1 MRSRGPGR
9 EVALVGLALLT
20 ASALAW
26 AAWLV
31 GQAPD
36 ELAEA
41 EVASTARVVV
51 QDLASQWNAL
61 RESDSFR
68 DLSNGQLEALL
79 SDRSP
84 PPVLVETPVAAPDKP
99 RAFLTLLNEGR
110 RLAIAGS
117 WTEAL
122 AAYEEAQAAGPTAA
136 DQPALL
142 LLALRLA
149 HGTGESARTLAAWD
163 QLADEVPWTLTRGG
177 RPLRLIGG
185 WIALDALDEQREQ
198 AFFRDLAGPGAE
210 AILAAD
216 SPADRVNLKI
226 DGWVLQP
233 NPDLAATLDVCAG
246 LWPEQTARLRAGAA
260 MRGKIARTAARD
272 MDRITAGA
280 ATSSWSFA
288 TSPLGLAGVRLDH
301 DPFLVGEAELPAR
314 LDDLLPAPDGFR
326 LGVEGSPPPSGEA
339 LLDPVSLSGNG
350 PRVALYHS
358 DPQRLLRAG
367 VQRRRFTAWSLL
379 ALAAGCVGA
388 ALVAARAMRK
398 ERRVA
403 ELRSTFVAGISH
415 DLRTPLA
422 SILLMAENM
431 QSGRVGPER
440 IVDYSG
446 AIAGEAERLRR
457 RVDDVLD
464 FARIERGEAPR
475 AQREDVP
482 CKDLVAEIL
491 TTLEMQAKQADF
503 AFLGMA
509 NELPTSAQLDPDGLR
524 RIAGNLVQNA
534 LRHSRGTEVEVR
546 FRGCTDGLELVVEDD
561 GVGIPTSQRQ
571 RVLSPFERL
580 ETGGHHKGGTGLGL
594 AIVNGLVQAH
604 GGSLRIDPGPTGSG
618 TRFTVHLPSDEQTT

>member
-1 MRSRGPGR
+1 MHSRGPGR
-9 EVALVGLALLT
+9 EVALVGLAILT
-20 ASALAW
+20 AGALGW

-68 DLSNGQLEALL
+68 NLSSGELEALL
-79 SDRSP
+79 ADGSP
-84 PPVLVETPVAAPDKP
+84 PPLLVETPAADPGAP
-99 RAFLTLLNEGR
+99 RAFLTLLNEAR

-117 WTEAL
+117 WDEAQT
-122 AAYEEAQAAGPTAA
+122 AYDEAQAAGPTAA
-136 DQPALL
+136 DQPSLL
-142 LLALRLA
+142 LMDLRLA
-149 HGTGESARTLAAWD
+149 HGAGDRARTLAAWD
-163 QLADEVPWTLTRGG
+163 QLADEVPWTATRAG

-185 WIALDALDEQREQ
+185 WIALDALDEEREQ
-198 AFFRDLAGPGAE
+198 AFFEGLAGTGAE

-216 SPADRVNLKI
+216 SPEDRVGQKADR
-226 DGWVLQP
+226 WVLQP
-233 NPDLAATLDVCAG
+233 NPDLAATLNVCEE
-246 LWPEQTARLRAGAA
+246 LWPEQTARLRSGAA
-260 MRGKIARTAARD
+260 MRSKIARTAARALND
-272 MDRITAGA
+272 IA
-280 ATSSWSFA
+280 AQAEASSWSFTA
-288 TSPLGLAGVRLDH
+288 SPLGLAGVRLGH
-301 DPFLVGEAELPAR
+301 DPFLVDEAMLPAR
-314 LDDLLPAPDGFR
+314 LGELLPAPGGFR
-326 LGVEGSPPPSGEA
+326 LAVEGAPPPEGEA
-339 LLDPVSLSGNG
+339 LLDAVQLGGNG
-350 PRVALYHS
+350 PHVVLYHS

-379 ALAAGCVGA
+379 ALGAGCVA
-388 ALVAARAMRK
+388 AAVVAARAMRK

-440 IVDYSG
+440 MVDYSS

-464 FARIERGEAPR
+464 FARIERGEEPR

-482 CKDLVAEIL
+482 CKELVGDIL
-491 TTLEMQAKQADF
+491 MALEDQAKQADF
-503 AFLGMA
+503 AFLGTA
-509 NELPTSAQLDPDGLR
+509 NELPARAHLDPDGLR

-561 GVGIPTSQRQ
+561 GVGIPASQRQ

-594 AIVNGLVQAH
+594 AIVHGLVEAH

-618 TRFTVHLPSDEQTT
+618 TRFTVHLPSNEQPT